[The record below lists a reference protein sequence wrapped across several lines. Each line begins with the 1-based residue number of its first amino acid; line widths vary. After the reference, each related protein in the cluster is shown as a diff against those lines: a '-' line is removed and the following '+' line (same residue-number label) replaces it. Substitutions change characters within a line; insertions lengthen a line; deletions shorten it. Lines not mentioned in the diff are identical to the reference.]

1 LLHQHEIQTQK
12 RKKEKTQK
20 TLTKKETF
28 NRKLGHEREKERAM
42 ETRKEFL
49 KWRYTVKKDEFWGGI
64 RKAKTRAKKL
74 QKLQQP
80 PKETSKKSKLFNRSQ
95 KGDCSPIVEKSEFS
109 SSLSLGSVKTRRK

>member
-12 RKKEKTQK
+12 RKKAKTQK

-28 NRKLGHEREKERAM
+28 NRKLGQEREKERAM

-49 KWRYTVKKDEFWGGI
+49 KWRYTVKKDEFWGGNVKQK
-64 RKAKTRAKKL
+64 RERRSFRSCNNHPKKL
-74 QKLQQP
+74 P
-80 PKETSKKSKLFNRSQ
+80 KKSKLFNRSQ

>member
-12 RKKEKTQK
+12 RKKAKTQK

-28 NRKLGHEREKERAM
+28 NRKLGHEREKEREM
-42 ETRKEFL
+42 ETRKRVPEVAL
-49 KWRYTVKKDEFWGGI
+49 HREERRILGGE

>member
-42 ETRKEFL
+42 ETRKRVPEVAL
-49 KWRYTVKKDEFWGGI
+49 HREERRILGGK

-80 PKETSKKSKLFNRSQ
+80 TQRNFQKEQTFQ
-95 KGDCSPIVEKSEFS
+95 QESEGR
-109 SSLSLGSVKTRRK
+109 L